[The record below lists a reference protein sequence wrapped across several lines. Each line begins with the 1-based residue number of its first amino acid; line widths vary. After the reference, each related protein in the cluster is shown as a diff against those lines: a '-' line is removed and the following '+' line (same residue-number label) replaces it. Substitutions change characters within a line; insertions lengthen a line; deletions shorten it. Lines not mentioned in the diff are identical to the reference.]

1 MRLALALVLSLA
13 PALASAQSAPVQS
26 DPLQSDPLQSDPP
39 QSDPPM
45 SVEDFERF
53 VEGRT
58 MDTFDQTGR
67 YGVETFLPGRR
78 AIWRDAAQC
87 LEGRWRQQGE
97 MICFDYQGIDTPYCW
112 TYHDRDGWL
121 MGWFEGDRAS
131 EPITLHPSAEVV
143 TCEGYF
149 GV

>member
-1 MRLALALVLSLA
+1 MRLLAAALFLLS
-13 PALASAQSAPVQS
+13 SS
-26 DPLQSDPLQSDPP
+26 DVARA

-45 SVEDFERF
+45 SVEDFEAF

-58 MDTFDQTGR
+58 MDTHDQTGR

-78 AIWRDAAQC
+78 AIWRDAQQC
-87 LEGRWRQQGE
+87 LEGSWRPVGDQ
-97 MICFDYQGIDTPYCW
+97 ICFKYDTDPFQYCW
-112 TYHDRDGWL
+112 TYHDRGDWMMAWL
-121 MGWFEGDRAS
+121 DGDRS
-131 EPITLHPSAEVV
+131 SQPIMLYPSKEVV